1 MNRYRGCKM
10 KRAAAIQSGVINGLT
25 YAVPKEVRL
34 EDVRRSRES
43 RDRRRMFRITALIL
57 FAIFILVG
65 MRAYC
70 ANLQHANNELIK
82 ENGYLE
88 AEIDSLNS
96 QLIEQTN
103 VTTIEKIATDDYGMI
118 FPTADNV
125 IYLDDGKEQE
135 DSLAAEIR
143 SEAYK

>member
-1 MNRYRGCKM
+1 MR
-10 KRAAAIQSGVINGLT
+10 RAAAIQSGVINGLT

-43 RDRRRMFRITALIL
+43 RDRRRMFRIAALIL

-125 IYLDDGKEQE
+125 IYLDDGKEEE

>member
-1 MNRYRGCKM
+1 MR
-10 KRAAAIQSGVINGLT
+10 RAAAIQSGVINGLT

-43 RDRRRMFRITALIL
+43 RDRRRMFRIAALIL

-135 DSLAAEIR
+135 NSLAAEIR

>member
-1 MNRYRGCKM
+1 MR
-10 KRAAAIQSGVINGLT
+10 RAAAIQSGVINGLT

-43 RDRRRMFRITALIL
+43 RDRRRMFRIAALIL

>member
-1 MNRYRGCKM
+1 MR
-10 KRAAAIQSGVINGLT
+10 RAAAIQSGVINGLT

-43 RDRRRMFRITALIL
+43 RDRRRMFRIAALIL

-143 SEAYK
+143 GEAYK

>member
-1 MNRYRGCKM
+1 MR
-10 KRAAAIQSGVINGLT
+10 RAAAIQSGVINGPT

-34 EDVRRSRES
+34 EDVRKTREAK
-43 RDRRRMFRITALIL
+43 DRKRVFRIAALIL

-96 QLIEQTN
+96 QLIEQKN
-103 VTTIEKIATDDYGMI
+103 VTAIEKIATDDYGMI

-125 IYLDDGKEQE
+125 IYLGDGKEQE
-135 DSLAAEIR
+135 DSLAAVIR

>member
-1 MNRYRGCKM
+1 MR
-10 KRAAAIQSGVINGLT
+10 RAAAIQAGTLNGLT

-34 EDVRRSRES
+34 EDVRRSREA
-43 RDRRRMFRITALIL
+43 RDRRRMFRIVSLIL

-70 ANLQHANNELIK
+70 ANLQHANNELIRQ
-82 ENGYLE
+82 NGYLE

-103 VTTIEKIATDDYGMI
+103 VTAIEKIATNDYGMI

-125 IYLDDGKEQE
+125 IYLGDSEDKE
-135 DSLAAEIR
+135 DSLAAVIK

>member
-1 MNRYRGCKM
+1 MSSRV
-10 KRAAAIQSGVINGLT
+10 AAAKAGMMSGTIL
-25 YAVPKEVRL
+25 AAPKEVML
-34 EDVRRSRES
+34 DEVRRARVSK
-43 RDRRRMFRITALIL
+43 DRRRMIRITTVIL
-57 FAIFILVG
+57 LAIFILVG

-96 QLIEQTN
+96 QLIEQIN
-103 VTTIEKIATDDYGMI
+103 VTKIEKIATDDYGMV

-125 IYLDDGKEQE
+125 IVLEEGEKQDE
-135 DSLAAEIR
+135 SLAAVIK
-143 SEAYK
+143 SEAYN

>member
-1 MNRYRGCKM
+1 MSSK
-10 KRAAAIQSGVINGLT
+10 AATIRPSILESMIVTA
-25 YAVPKEVRL
+25 PKEVML
-34 EDVRRSRES
+34 DDVRKARVAK
-43 RDRRRMFRITALIL
+43 DRRRMIRIAALIL

-96 QLIEQTN
+96 QLIEQIN
-103 VTTIEKIATDDYGMI
+103 VTTIEKIATDDYGMV

-125 IYLDDGKEQE
+125 IVLEEGEKQD
-135 DSLAAEIR
+135 DSLAAVIK

>member
-1 MNRYRGCKM
+1 MR
-10 KRAAAIQSGVINGLT
+10 RAAAIQPGVINGLT

-34 EDVRRSRES
+34 EDVRKSREAK
-43 RDRRRMFRITALIL
+43 DRKRVFRIAALIL

-103 VTTIEKIATDDYGMI
+103 VTAIEKIATDDYGMI

-125 IYLDDGKEQE
+125 IYLGDGKEQE
-135 DSLAAEIR
+135 DSLAAVIR

>member
-1 MNRYRGCKM
+1 MR
-10 KRAAAIQSGVINGLT
+10 RAAAIQSGVINGLT

-43 RDRRRMFRITALIL
+43 RDRRRMFRIAALIL

-96 QLIEQTN
+96 QLIERTN

-135 DSLAAEIR
+135 DSLAAVIR